1 MAPPSFQG
9 LQRMLE
15 AVRGDAGHLFGAI
28 QRENPYAAE
37 ARESLLRELERIHRQ
52 LLADDDPDTLAIAA
66 PPG

>member
-1 MAPPSFQG
+1 
-9 LQRMLE
+9 
-15 AVRGDAGHLFGAI
+15 VRGDAGHLFGAI

-52 LLADDDPDTLAIAA
+52 LLVDDDPDTLAIAA